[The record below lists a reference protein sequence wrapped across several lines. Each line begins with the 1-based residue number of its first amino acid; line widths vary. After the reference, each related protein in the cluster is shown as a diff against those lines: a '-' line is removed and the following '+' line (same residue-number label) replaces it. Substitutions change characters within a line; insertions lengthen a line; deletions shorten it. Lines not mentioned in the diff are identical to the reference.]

1 MLKTK
6 REKILLIG
14 ILLILTFV
22 PLIYSRVTIDIF
34 EFHRLIFSVFI
45 FIANLVLLI
54 SKNLHKITSK
64 DFKLW
69 ISFIFLLILTITIS
83 NFYNSKEVLILK
95 QTFYWINILNI
106 SLIVYNILQ
115 YLYDDIT
122 NYIPKIIIIPS
133 AIISI
138 LGLLQLIGYNLIGE
152 ITSTRPGSL
161 MNTRNFVCDYL
172 IVSFPFL
179 LISFI
184 LSEKKK
190 ELILYTVLV
199 FIIIF
204 YLFSLRSRTAYLMI
218 LFHGSI
224 MLTLGFSKK
233 ISGKKNYF
241 IRVFIFSVLII
252 ISFFLSKIEFPYSD
266 QSRKSQSTIIESFS
280 DIKYPANISRLYF
293 YDASFKMFLSN
304 PILGIGSGVWAGYF
318 GKYHGDE
325 FGDITTYNNS
335 AIFAH
340 NDFLEYLAE
349 TGVFG
354 FLFYIGIF
362 LYPLIRLFKKTKS
375 EIKYLPF
382 LLSIAGFMVIS
393 LIAFPKENINLMFIV
408 ILCIIVSFGNNESQ
422 NNSSHIYLIFIIIIS
437 LSSLIFNFL
446 RVKSENN
453 YISAINKKAEYKY
466 SELIQTIEKI
476 NSYIY
481 PYDPNKIPLD
491 YYSGVGYY
499 EIKNYE
505 RALTSFDNAIK
516 IMPYFPQII
525 SNKATTLF
533 ALGEKEKAENLLLEL
548 KINFPYYYEP
558 QINLLVLY
566 MKDKRF
572 LEAENLIKEIENKEE
587 GQKYKNAKNYNIF
600 LKIKKDLN
608 EIKNN

>member
-6 REKILLIG
+6 KEKILLFG
-14 ILLILTFV
+14 ILSILTFI
-22 PLIYSRVTIDIF
+22 PLIYSRITIDIF
-34 EFHRLIFSVFI
+34 EFHRFIFSVFI
-45 FIANLVLLI
+45 LIANLTLII
-54 SKNLHKITSK
+54 SKYLHKITSK

-69 ISFIFLLILTITIS
+69 ISFIFLLILIVTIS
-83 NFYNSKEVLILK
+83 NLFNGKEVLILK

-106 SLIVYNILQ
+106 SLIVFNILQ
-115 YLYDDIT
+115 YLYDDIA
-122 NYIPKIIIIPS
+122 NYLPKIIIIPS
-133 AIISI
+133 VIISI

-179 LISFI
+179 LISFV

-190 ELILYTVLV
+190 ELILYSVLV

-204 YLFSLRSRTAYLMI
+204 YLFSLRSRTAYIMI
-218 LFHGSI
+218 LFYGFI
-224 MLTLGFSKK
+224 LLILGFSKK
-233 ISGKKNYF
+233 VSSKKNYF
-241 IRVFIFSVLII
+241 IRVFIFSILII
-252 ISFFLSKIEFPYSD
+252 ISFFLSKIEFPYAEP
-266 QSRKSQSTIIESFS
+266 SRKSLNTIIESFS

-293 YDASFKMFLSN
+293 YDASFRMFISN

-354 FLFYIGIF
+354 FLLYLAIF
-362 LYPLIRLFKKTKS
+362 IYPLIRLFKKAKS
-375 EIKYLPF
+375 EIKFHPF
-382 LLSIAGFMVIS
+382 LLSMVGFIIIS
-393 LIAFPKENINLMFIV
+393 SIAFPKENINLMFIV
-408 ILCIIVSFGNNESQ
+408 IICIIVSFGKNESK
-422 NNSSHIYLIFIIIIS
+422 NNSSYTYFIFIIIIS
-437 LSSLIFNFL
+437 LGSLIFNFF

-466 SELIQTIEKI
+466 SEMIQIIEKI
-476 NSYIY
+476 NYYIY

-505 RALTSFDNAIK
+505 RALISFDNATK
-516 IMPYFPQII
+516 IIPYFPQII
-525 SNKATTLF
+525 SNKATTLY

-572 LEAENLIKEIENKEE
+572 LEAENLVKEIENKEE
-587 GQKYKNAKNYNIF
+587 GQKYKNAKNYNIY
-600 LKIKKDLN
+600 LMIKKDLY